1 MRLFRRHTP
10 PAEPSQGDLLEYLGA
25 TVHQLPH
32 GYWVYALHEADGTVF
47 RVGQSDHLISRLRDH
62 IYKFGPRFSYYCL
75 LRVRDE
81 HQADL
86 YEGMLVDFYQPAEN
100 KAGTAEVEAL
110 RRRIRLSAGGSGL
123 RPRTEGY
130 HREAGT
136 G

>member
-1 MRLFRRHTP
+1 MWFRHRTP
-10 PAEPSQGDLLEYLGA
+10 PVSPAQGDMLEYLGA
-25 TVHQLPH
+25 TKHRLPE
-32 GYWVYALHEADGTVF
+32 GYWVYALCEADGTVF
-47 RVGQSDHLISRLRDH
+47 RVGQSDHLVSRLRDH
-62 IYKFGPRFSYYCL
+62 IYKFGPRFTFYYL
-75 LRVRDE
+75 VRARDE

-86 YEGMLVDFYQPAEN
+86 YEGMLVDFYQPEEN

-130 HREAGT
+130 NRET